1 MLKKFVFGDS
11 VKVIPLGSEQ
21 VQYGEFYAYNQS
33 DSSVM
38 LPNPQQIGEC
48 KDIEER
54 VSTQDIL
61 PCSFMEVVRENL
73 KLKNKNKELQ
83 RELSR
88 LKDEK
93 RKARKA
99 FEMVFGEQ
107 QESSEWGGVLVG
119 SHNKMG
125 ADLFLVE
132 NSCILR

>member
-1 MLKKFVFGDS
+1 
-11 VKVIPLGSEQ
+11 
-21 VQYGEFYAYNQS
+21 
-33 DSSVM
+33 
-38 LPNPQQIGEC
+38 
-48 KDIEER
+48 
-54 VSTQDIL
+54 
-61 PCSFMEVVRENL
+61 MEVVRENL

>member
-1 MLKKFVFGDS
+1 MLKKFVFGDP
-11 VKVIPLGSEQ
+11 VKVITLGSEK
-21 VQYGEFYAYNQS
+21 VRYGEFYAYNQS

-48 KDIEER
+48 RDIEER
-54 VSTQDIL
+54 VSTQDIQ

-107 QESSEWGGVLVG
+107 QESSE
-119 SHNKMG
+119 
-125 ADLFLVE
+125 
-132 NSCILR
+132 